1 MKNKKPI
8 LVLVALVVIVGLLF
22 GVYTVTRPKTRAEA
36 PAPDKQEDTVQTG
49 EQTEENGQDEEQTQE
64 QTEPQEQTETRE
76 QTEPSADTVAVT
88 VIVVHKDGSEKVFEV
103 ETDALYLGEV
113 LLEEGIVEGEMGP
126 YGLMI
131 SAADGEVAD
140 WNVDQ
145 SYWAIFIGEEYAT
158 TGADGIPVFGGDVYK
173 LVYTIG

>member
-1 MKNKKPI
+1 MKNKKSI
-8 LVLVALVVIVGLLF
+8 LVLVALVVVVGLLF
-22 GVYTVTRPKTRAEA
+22 GVYAATRPKTRAEV
-36 PAPDKQEDTVQTG
+36 PQTQPTTQESEPQTS
-49 EQTEENGQDEEQTQE
+49 EEQTQE
-64 QTEPQEQTETRE
+64 QTEIQEQS
-76 QTEPSADTVAVT
+76 EPSSETQPAADTVSVT
-88 VIVVHKDGSEKVFEV
+88 VIVVHKDGSERVYEV

-113 LLEEGIVEGEMGP
+113 LLEEGIVEGEIGP